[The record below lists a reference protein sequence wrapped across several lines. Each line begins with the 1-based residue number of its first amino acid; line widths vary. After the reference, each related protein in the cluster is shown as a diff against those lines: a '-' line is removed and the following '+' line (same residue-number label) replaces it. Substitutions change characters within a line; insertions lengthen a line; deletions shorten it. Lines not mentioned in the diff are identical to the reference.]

1 MPTKYYVGL
10 NVYKSLKSIGR
21 SDKHLYRRLRLNNLY
36 YVKLRVPHS
45 TDAMLHINERL
56 KFMLT
61 LQPNGHPD
69 TVYIINKSYCKT
81 LEALKDVLLVAEYID
96 CEITMGKMALLKR
109 DNRLHPTGKSVVIH
123 EWTGKKVIKHSWT
136 DKEVIIHA

>member
-36 YVKLRVPHS
+36 YVKLRVPHA
-45 TDAMLHINERL
+45 DATYYIDERL
-56 KFMLT
+56 DCLLM
-61 LQPNGHPD
+61 LQPNGHSD
-69 TVYIINKSYCKT
+69 TVYIINKSYRKT
-81 LEALKDVLLVAEYID
+81 LEALNEAISVKHDFFNMNEFSD

-109 DNRLHPTGKSVVIH
+109 DNRLHPTGKSVKIY
-123 EWTGKKVIKHSWT
+123 
-136 DKEVIIHA
+136 A

>member
-36 YVKLRVPHS
+36 YVKLRVPHA
-45 TDAMLHINERL
+45 DATYYIDERL
-56 KFMLT
+56 DCLLM

-69 TVYIINKSYCKT
+69 TVYIINKSYRKT
-81 LEALKDVLLVAEYID
+81 LEALKDVLSVIEYAD
-96 CEITMGKMALLKR
+96 CEITMGRMVLLKR